1 MSTTDEI
8 PAAAPDDAAPVI
20 ADRYRLLERI
30 GHGGMAEVFRA
41 QDQSLGRDVALKI
54 FRRELASAEDLRRQE
69 VEVRLLAGLSHPS
82 LVTLFDATSDGDG
95 RGVLVLEYVKGSDAR
110 DRLKDGPLP
119 GPVVAAIGLDIA
131 NALAYIHSQGV
142 VHRDISPANI
152 LLPDSLSTGVAAKL
166 TDLGIARLVDDT
178 KITATGSVMGT
189 ASYMSPEQA
198 LGRPLTGRSDVYS
211 LGLVLLECLTGRREF
226 PGTVAES
233 AAARLTRDPAVPS
246 TLDRRWD
253 ALLVSMTAREP
264 EQRPSAEAVATQ
276 LRALLDQ
283 DAWVGSIP
291 DPADL
296 PTARMDPPT
305 APVTAGTGP
314 TRLLPAPVGE
324 DAPAT
329 GPTRV
334 LPASEQED
342 ASATV
347 PLTERA
353 APAPAAERPVRRPS
367 RRRIL
372 DLALAVDALVAV
384 IAIILA
390 GVTLST
396 ADHSVPD
403 PVPTYP
409 AVDGTLGDHLK
420 QLEDQVSRDWTP

>member
-1 MSTTDEI
+1 MATTDEI
-8 PAAAPDDAAPVI
+8 PTAAEDGAVPLI

-110 DRLKDGPLP
+110 DRLKDGPLS

-131 NALAYIHSQGV
+131 NALAYIHNQGV

-233 AAARLTRDPAVPS
+233 AAARLTRDPAIS
-246 TLDRRWD
+246 TTLDPRWGT
-253 ALLVSMTAREP
+253 LLAAMTAREA
-264 EQRPSAEAVATQ
+264 EQRPSAEAVAAQ

-291 DPADL
+291 DPGDL
-296 PTARMDPPT
+296 PTARMEPPT
-305 APVTAGTGP
+305 EPVTAGTGP
-314 TRLLPAPVGE
+314 TLLLPTAEGAGTPTTGPTRLLPA
-324 DAPAT
+324 
-329 GPTRV
+329 
-334 LPASEQED
+334 SEPEP

-347 PLTERA
+347 PLTQPA
-353 APAPAAERPVRRPS
+353 TPAPAAERPA

-403 PVPTYP
+403 PVTTYP
-409 AVDGTLGDHLK
+409 AVDGPLGDHLK
-420 QLEDQVSRDWTP
+420 QLEDQVSRDWAP